1 MLFFIGA
8 VLSLLLYMEIVY
20 IPPQKEDNN
29 VAGVTIDA
37 ELVNTDLDNSSE
49 YNGIMPDDTP
59 YNNDFGFY
67 D

>member
-1 MLFFIGA
+1 
-8 VLSLLLYMEIVY
+8 MEIVY

-37 ELVNTDLDNSSE
+37 ELVNTDLDNNSE
-49 YNGIMPDDTP
+49 YNGIMPDDTS
-59 YNNDFGFY
+59 YSNDFGFY

>member
-1 MLFFIGA
+1 M
-8 VLSLLLYMEIVY
+8 LLYMEIVY

-37 ELVNTDLDNSSE
+37 ELVNNDLDNSSE

-59 YNNDFGFY
+59 YSNDFGFY

>member
-1 MLFFIGA
+1 
-8 VLSLLLYMEIVY
+8 MEIVY

-29 VAGVTIDA
+29 AAGITIDA

-59 YNNDFGFY
+59 YSNDFGFY

>member
-1 MLFFIGA
+1 
-8 VLSLLLYMEIVY
+8 MEIVY

-29 VAGVTIDA
+29 VAGITIDA

-49 YNGIMPDDTP
+49 YNGIMPDDTL
-59 YNNDFGFY
+59 YSNDFGFY

>member
-1 MLFFIGA
+1 
-8 VLSLLLYMEIVY
+8 MEIVY

-29 VAGVTIDA
+29 VAGVNIDA

>member
-1 MLFFIGA
+1 
-8 VLSLLLYMEIVY
+8 MEIVY

-29 VAGVTIDA
+29 NVAGVNIDA

-49 YNGIMPDDTP
+49 YNGIMLDDTP
-59 YNNDFGFY
+59 YSNDFGFY

>member
-1 MLFFIGA
+1 
-8 VLSLLLYMEIVY
+8 MEIVY

-29 VAGVTIDA
+29 VAGVAIDA

-49 YNGIMPDDTP
+49 YNGIIPDDAP
-59 YNNDFGFY
+59 YSNDFGFY